1 MDQAAQKNYCGM
13 FKTPG
18 LRNVAT
24 RRVFF
29 HNGRFHTLKEAL
41 QFYVRRDTHPA
52 QWYPASGGIV
62 DKFDDLPGGERG
74 NVDIVDAPLTR
85 AIGQAPVWTD
95 AQIDDVIAFLGTLT
109 DRDTRIAGQHMRSY
123 LVRDNTIRNSGGLN
137 LKVLV
142 ACTN

>member
-1 MDQAAQKNYCGM
+1 VPRNPEIAANAKPGYYDEGLCGPLRTDQAGQMSECGL

-52 QWYPASGGIV
+52 QWYPSAGGVV
-62 DKFDDLPGGERG
+62 DKFDDLPRERRG
-74 NVDIVDAPLTR
+74 NVDVTDAPLTR
-85 AIGQAPVWTD
+85 TAGQEPLWND
-95 AQIDDVIAFLGTLT
+95 AQIDDVIAFLETLT
-109 DRDTRIAGQHMRSY
+109 DRD
-123 LVRDNTIRNSGGLN
+123 VRPAAR
-137 LKVLV
+137 
-142 ACTN
+142 